1 MTDKLAGI
9 NPIIEALRGRRK
21 IHKIYIQAGK
31 QGKRL
36 QELLGL
42 ARKKGVFIQEVEKE
56 RLNQLYKIGNHQGI
70 VATVESF
77 SYSSVEEML
86 EKAALA
92 GEEPLVLILDGI
104 EDPQNMGSIIRT
116 AECAGVHGVIIP
128 RHNTAEVND
137 TVARVAAGALEH
149 VLVAQ
154 ETNLVQVIQRL
165 KDAGFWVVGSDMQ
178 ADLPYYTTQFPAPT
192 ALVIGGEGQGV
203 RRLVLENCDMVV
215 KIPMYGQIGSL
226 NASVAAALL
235 IYEALR
241 QRSTVPKG

>member
-9 NPIIEALRGRRK
+9 NPIMEALKGRRK

-36 QELLGL
+36 QELLTL
-42 ARKKGVFIQEVEKE
+42 ARKKGVFVQEVEKE

-70 VATVESF
+70 VATIESF
-77 SYSSVEEML
+77 SYSTLEEIL
-86 EKAALA
+86 EKAALI
-92 GEEPLVLILDGI
+92 GEEPLLLILDGI

-116 AECAGVHGVIIP
+116 AECAGVHGIIIP
-128 RHNTAEVND
+128 RHNTAEAND

-149 VLVAQ
+149 ISIVQ

-165 KDAGFWVVGSDMQ
+165 KEAGFWVVGSDMQ
-178 ADLPYYTTQFPAPT
+178 AELPYYSTQFPAPT
-192 ALVIGGEGQGV
+192 ALVIGGEGRGV
-203 RRLVLENCDMVV
+203 RRLVLENCDLVV

-226 NASVAAALL
+226 NASVAAALMV
-235 IYEALR
+235 YEALR
-241 QRSTVPKG
+241 QRSIAPTK